1 MNTHHNIQSS
11 IVYTAIFVVILWC
24 IKSAEQ
30 LFGISFRE
38 LGVYPQELPGLV
50 GVFFAPFIH
59 GSFEHLAS
67 NTLPLLILGTVLLYG
82 YPRSRY
88 YAIAAIWLVSGLGV
102 WLLGREAW
110 HVGASGLTHGMFF
123 YLLLSSILRRDKRS
137 IALMMIA
144 FFMYGGMVMTIFPRE
159 EHISFEYHLF
169 GAVTGAICAFLF
181 YKWDPKPELVRY
193 PWENPTEPDEPEGHW
208 MPGGTSNTTN
218 SGWAGDTE
226 ESVEEDL
233 IGDEWMTS
241 QQREHNAR
249 QSEESNGVFDNS
261 QNDNSQKDDS
271 QNGNSRLH

>member
-123 YLLLSSILRRDKRS
+123 FLLLSSILRRDKRS

-193 PWENPTEPDEPEGHW
+193 PWENPAEPDEPEGHW

-218 SGWAGDTE
+218 SGWAGDAE
-226 ESVEEDL
+226 ESVGEDL

-241 QQREHNAR
+241 QQREHNGR
-249 QSEESNGVFDNS
+249 QSEESDGIFDNS
-261 QNDNSQKDDS
+261 QKGDS